1 MMLHARSLYD
11 DMMVKEQQYDCC
23 SQAEE
28 SSEKNFTGNY
38 TLSIHED

>member
-1 MMLHARSLYD
+1 MQEAFNDGERATIRLLPEDS
-11 DMMVKEQQYDCC
+11 
-23 SQAEE
+23 EE